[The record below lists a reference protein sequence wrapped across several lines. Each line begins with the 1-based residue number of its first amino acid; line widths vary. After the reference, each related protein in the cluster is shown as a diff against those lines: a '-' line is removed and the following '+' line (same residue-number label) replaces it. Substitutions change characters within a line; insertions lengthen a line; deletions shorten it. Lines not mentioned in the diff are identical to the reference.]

1 MKMHRKLRCVLDVL
15 YHLHGFTE
23 FQSCISRIFFLCY
36 PLTGDQVY
44 KLFMFFFCLT
54 QREIPGP
61 PLPLNTH
68 FKD

>member
-44 KLFMFFFCLT
+44 KLFMFFFLPYSE
-54 QREIPGP
+54 RNSRPAAAVKH
-61 PLPLNTH
+61 PL
-68 FKD
+68 